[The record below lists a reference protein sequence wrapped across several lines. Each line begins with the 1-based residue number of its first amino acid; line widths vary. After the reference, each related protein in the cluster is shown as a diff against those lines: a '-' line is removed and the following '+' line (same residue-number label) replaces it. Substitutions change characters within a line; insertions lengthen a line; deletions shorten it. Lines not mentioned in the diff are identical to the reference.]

1 MQNNLLCHAEELVGN
16 LAVALDYSIEEE
28 IRLSEQVSD
37 EEWEVIKPTKQER
50 REAILNFMKVK
61 KTSNDIFVYGPNY
74 LRSKHEKLF
83 PVSFRINKTI
93 LVNVIIVPY
102 GISNQVNHGVWIIFI
117 RAMLVYLK

>member
-50 REAILNFMKVK
+50 REAILNFMKVNKENIKQYLCVWPKLSK
-61 KTSNDIFVYGPNY
+61 K
-74 LRSKHEKLF
+74 
-83 PVSFRINKTI
+83 
-93 LVNVIIVPY
+93 
-102 GISNQVNHGVWIIFI
+102 
-117 RAMLVYLK
+117 